1 MKTNI
6 ASERVKLGLSQEQ
19 LGKYLKLSRDVVS
32 NWESGTTT
40 PKIDVAIK
48 LADTFGCSLDYLF
61 ARTEERTV
69 NGDVILSSTHQETIS

>member
-19 LGKYLKLSRDVVS
+19 LGNHLNISRDVVS
-32 NWESGTTT
+32 NWESGATT
-40 PKIDVAIK
+40 PRMEIAIR

-61 ARTEERTV
+61 GRTDERTV
-69 NGDVILSSTHQETIS
+69 HGTLIKDEST

>member
-19 LGKYLKLSRDVVS
+19 LGNYMNVSRDTVK
-32 NWESGTTT
+32 NWESGTTA
-40 PKIDVAIK
+40 PKLGVAIR
-48 LADTFGCSLDYLF
+48 LADVFGCSLDYLF

-69 NGDVILSSTHQETIS
+69 NGALSGRDSS